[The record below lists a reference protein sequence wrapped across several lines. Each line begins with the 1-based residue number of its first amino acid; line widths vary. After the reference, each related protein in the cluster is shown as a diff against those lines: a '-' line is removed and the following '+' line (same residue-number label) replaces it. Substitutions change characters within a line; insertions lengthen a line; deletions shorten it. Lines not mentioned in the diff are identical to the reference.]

1 MAITNGTYLASLI
14 NPEVFAD
21 FMDKKLTDAIKFA
34 PLCDIDNTLVGSPGS
49 VIKVPAWNYIGAAS
63 TTSEGE
69 NVTISVLSASS
80 ASATIHKVAK
90 GVQITDEAVL
100 SGLGDPIGEAM
111 RQETLAIADA
121 VDGEIVTAL
130 EAITGDMLYETAS
143 TSTPLAATDINA
155 ALEKFGED
163 VDNGQN
169 VIVVSPEF
177 ATVLRN
183 ASGWVPASEIA
194 ADRVVRGAIGE
205 AYGCQV
211 IISNRLKTSK
221 SAFILK
227 PGAIRIFLKRDTL
240 VEADRNIVNFSTT
253 ITASKHFVA
262 YLYDASKAIKLQK
275 KAAT

>member
-14 NPEVFAD
+14 DPEVFAD

-34 PLCDIDNTLVGSPGS
+34 PLCEIDNTLVGTPGS
-49 VIKVPAWNYIGAAS
+49 TIKVPAWAYIGAAS

-69 NVTISVLSASS
+69 NISISVLSASS
-80 ASATIHKVAK
+80 VSAQIHKVAK

-130 EAITGDMLYETAS
+130 EAITGTMLYETATSS
-143 TSTPLAATDINA
+143 TALAPSDINA

-163 VDNGQN
+163 VDEGQN
-169 VIVVSPEF
+169 VLVCSPAF
-177 ATVLRN
+177 ATVLR
-183 ASGWVPASEIA
+183 AAGSWVPASEIA

-211 IISNRLKTSK
+211 IISNRLKTSG

-227 PGAIRIFLKRDTL
+227 PGAVRIFLKRDTL
-240 VEADRNIVNFSTT
+240 VESDRNIVNKSTI
-253 ITASKHFVA
+253 ITADKHFVA
-262 YLYDASKAIKLQK
+262 YLYDSSKAIKLAK
-275 KAAT
+275 KSA